1 MGKTE
6 PKTASTS
13 NDPVNHPPHY
23 TWIQGMEVIDITETL
38 NFCMGNAVK
47 YILRAD
53 FKGKPIEDMRKAIWY
68 LEREIQRRAKATEL
82 EHTKPVE
89 P

>member
-1 MGKTE
+1 MGKVE
-6 PKTASTS
+6 QKASVP
-13 NDPVNHPPHY
+13 NDPVNNPPHY

-68 LEREIQRRAKATEL
+68 LEREIKRRAKESER
-82 EHTKPVE
+82 EHNKPVE